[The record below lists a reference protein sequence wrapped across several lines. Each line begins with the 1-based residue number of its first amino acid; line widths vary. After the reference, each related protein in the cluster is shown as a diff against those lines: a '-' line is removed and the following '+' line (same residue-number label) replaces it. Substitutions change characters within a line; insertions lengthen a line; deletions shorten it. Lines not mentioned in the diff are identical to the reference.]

1 MRREFYHM
9 IAIYSDSQIVDLD
22 WIPRIDFGDEFTVCH
37 SFEEY
42 LAHPATRK
50 IAMTSQRLHCDYDIN
65 CAAYQGFE
73 EKIIR
78 LSEISQLV
86 FSFESELHNFHWQIW
101 EKCHRP
107 NVYWCLPGY
116 VNNREDI
123 NNNIICWGD
132 WFKTTALLYQRV
144 PEKLAE
150 VEPYKTKPRYFDAL
164 LGSPKPHRDFVFNA
178 INQHQLN
185 EQIIMTYGGNW
196 SDDHFYAKDYF
207 IWEEGTVPV
216 GKTLGTADWAEYY
229 GHRTHLSQ
237 IIPIRVF
244 NDTAYSIIAETDH
257 DNTLSCFTEK
267 TAKPLLARRLFVAF
281 TGYKFLHN
289 LRRLGFQ
296 TFGSVIDESYDL
308 EIDDQRRYTLAFE
321 QVRKLCTM
329 DQQQVYDTLRP
340 VLEYNRDIA
349 LNRDWTQWTAD
360 QITERIRSY
369 TN

>member
-1 MRREFYHM
+1 M
-9 IAIYSDSQIVDLD
+9 ILIYSDSQIIDID
-22 WIPRIDFGDEFTVCH
+22 WLPKIDFGDIYRVCH
-37 SFEEY
+37 KFSEY
-42 LAHPATRK
+42 IASDAPRK
-50 IAMTSQRLHCDYDIN
+50 IAFTTHRLHCDDEET
-65 CAAYQGFE
+65 CPAYHGFE
-73 EKIIR
+73 DKILQ
-78 LSEISQLV
+78 LSAVSEFV

-101 EKCHRP
+101 EQCHRP

-116 VNNREDI
+116 VNDRDDI
-123 NNNIICWGD
+123 NDNIICWGD
-132 WFKTTALLYQRV
+132 WFKTTAMLYQKL

-150 VEPYKTKPRYFDAL
+150 IEPYKQKPRHFDAL
-164 LGSPKPHRDFVFNA
+164 LGAPKPHRDFVFNA
-178 INQHQLN
+178 VNQAGLQN
-185 EQIIMTYGGNW
+185 QIVMTYGGKW
-196 SDDHFYAKDYF
+196 SDDSFYAKDYF
-207 IWEEGTVPV
+207 IWEQGTVPV

-237 IIPIRVF
+237 IIPIRVY

-296 TFGSVIDESYDL
+296 TFSDAIDESYDL
-308 EIDDQRRYTLAFE
+308 EIDDHKRYTMAFE
-321 QVRKLCTM
+321 QVQLLCQQ
-329 DQQQVYDTLRP
+329 DQIQVYNKLRP
-340 VLEYNRDIA
+340 VLEHNYEIV
-349 LNRDWTQWTAD
+349 LTRDWTQWAAD